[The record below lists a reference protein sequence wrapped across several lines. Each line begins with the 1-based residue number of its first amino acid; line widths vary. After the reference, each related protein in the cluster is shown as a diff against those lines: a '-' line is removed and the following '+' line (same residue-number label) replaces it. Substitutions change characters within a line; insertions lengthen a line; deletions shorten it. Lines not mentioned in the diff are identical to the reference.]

1 MKIFEIA
8 DVASTEPGSNDE
20 LLGLMQFLAG
30 QAEDTNGQKQI
41 PQQVFIKLA
50 QSLGISVN
58 PRNLADLTI
67 QEPLSNLVEP
77 LQPGSNDPIVLKGGD
92 PVDVGMPV
100 NQAQDIVAAAAKK
113 AASKDRGV

>member
-8 DVASTEPGSNDE
+8 YVGSTEPGSNNE

-41 PQQVFIKLA
+41 PQDVFINLA

-58 PRNLADLTI
+58 QNNLSNLTV

-77 LQPGSNDPIVLKGGD
+77 LQPNSTDPIVLKGGD
-92 PVDVGMPV
+92 PIDVGMPV
-100 NQAQDIVAAAAKK
+100 NKAQDIVASAAKS
-113 AASKDRGV
+113 AMNRDRGV